1 MSLLNYLKLLKAFF
15 PIFLYSLFK
24 EDENLKL
31 SQGERIEIQAGS
43 LSSKK
48 SIIPFGYNKLEICH
62 PKKNDKI
69 YSLGEIITGEE
80 LFSTDYFA
88 SINENKYCQNIC
100 QNEFKDNTINLIK
113 KLIKREYYTN
123 WYIDNLPAGL
133 LIYNSEKK
141 KYNIDYFK
149 GIPLG
154 FMDKKDKKFYIYNH
168 LQFHILINKIE
179 DNKFNIVGFNI
190 LPLSIK
196 YGINNDDKCI
206 FSKDKNDYLSI
217 KESEKQELIEGNITF
232 KYDTI
237 FEISSIDL
245 KTRWDNYKKNNIIF
259 RWAGLIYSN
268 LLIIIFSIIT
278 FIIFSKNVKNEIDAY
293 NYRVVTIESFD
304 EFNWKQLSGDIF
316 RAPSKRPMLL
326 SALIGTGIQLFLMAC
341 VSLFLGIF
349 TYMSPESGI
358 NLINFLIISFF
369 ILGSPAGYIS
379 TKFYRFF
386 GGSNWVKIS
395 LLTSLLFPG
404 SIMIMY
410 FIIDITLVIEKSN
423 AAIHIKN
430 ILTLFCLW
438 IFWFTPLTLF
448 GSFFAAKEKKKEP
461 QYIINYIPTLIPKK
475 PFYLSVKFSPFITG
489 LICFGAIFFELNY
502 IMNSLW
508 KNETY
513 FLATFLWIS
522 LFVFIV
528 INGEITIL
536 VIYWNLTKGD
546 YNWWWKSFFLGA
558 SPLIYLFLYS
568 IYYLFTLKI
577 TRISAFIVYFGIMNL
592 IYIIAFFICGSLSTV
607 MSYFFL
613 IKLYKHIKI
622 D

>member
-1 MSLLNYLKLLKAFF
+1 MSLSYYIKLVRVFF

-24 EDENLKL
+24 ANDNLKL
-31 SQGERIEIQAGS
+31 SQRQIISIQAGS

-48 SIIPFGYNKLEICH
+48 SIIPFGYNKLEICQST
-62 PKKNDKI
+62 KRNKI
-69 YSLGEIITGEE
+69 YTLGEIITGEE
-80 LFSTDYFA
+80 LFSTNYFA
-88 SINENKYCQNIC
+88 NINENKYCKNIC
-100 QNEFKDNTINLIK
+100 NNRFKEDTINSIK
-113 KLIKREYYTN
+113 KLIKREYYAN

-133 LIYNSEKK
+133 LIYDSINK
-141 KYNIDYFK
+141 KYNVDYFK

-154 FMDKKDKKFYIYNH
+154 FFDKTNNKFYIYNH

-196 YGINNDDKCI
+196 YTINHENYC
-206 FSKDKNDYLSI
+206 FTKNNYENLPL
-217 KESEKQELIEGNITF
+217 EEMEKQELIEGNITF

-237 FEISSIDL
+237 FEISSIEL
-245 KTRWDNYKKNNIIF
+245 KSRWDNYKKTNKNF

-278 FIIFSKNVKNEIDAY
+278 FITFSKNVKNDIDAY
-293 NYRVVTIESFD
+293 NFRVASIESLD

-326 SALIGTGIQLFLMAC
+326 ASLIGTGFQLFLMVC
-341 VSLFLGIF
+341 ISLFLGIF
-349 TYMSPESGI
+349 TYMSPDSGI

-369 ILGSPAGYIS
+369 IFGPPAGYIS
-379 TKFYRFF
+379 TKFYRYF
-386 GGSNWVKIS
+386 GGTHWVKLS
-395 LLTSLLFPG
+395 LLTSFLFPG
-404 SIMIMY
+404 TIIIIY

-423 AAIHIKN
+423 AAIYIWDM
-430 ILTLFCLW
+430 LALFCLW
-438 IFWFTPLTLF
+438 IFIFTPLTLF
-448 GSFFAAKEKKKEP
+448 GSFFAAKEKKKESY
-461 QYIINYIPTLIPKK
+461 YIINTIPSLIPQK

-522 LFVFIV
+522 FFIFII

-577 TRISAFIVYFGIMNL
+577 TRISAFIVYFVIMNL
-592 IYIIAFFICGSLSTV
+592 FYIIAFFICGSLSTI
-607 MSYFFL
+607 MSYYFL
-613 IKLYKHIKI
+613 TKLYKHIKI

>member
-1 MSLLNYLKLLKAFF
+1 MSLSLYLRLIKIFF

-24 EDENLKL
+24 ANGNMKL

-62 PKKNDKI
+62 SKKNDKI
-69 YSLGEIITGEE
+69 YTLGEIITGEE

-88 SINENKYCQNIC
+88 NINENKYCQNIC
-100 QNEFKDNTINLIK
+100 YNEFEENTINSIK

-133 LIYNSEKK
+133 LIYDSENK
-141 KYNIDYFK
+141 KYKIDYFK

-154 FMDKKDKKFYIYNH
+154 FIDKTNKKFYIYNH
-168 LQFHILINKIE
+168 LQFHILIKKIE

-196 YGINNDDKCI
+196 YNINHDDKCI
-206 FSKDKNDYLSI
+206 FSKDSNEYLSI
-217 KESEKQELIEGNITF
+217 EQTEKQELIEGNITF

-237 FEISSIDL
+237 FEISNIDI
-245 KTRWDNYKKNNIIF
+245 KARWDNYKKTNKNF
-259 RWAGLIYSN
+259 RWAGLIYSH
-268 LLIIIFSIIT
+268 LLIIILSIIT
-278 FIIFSKNVKNEIDAY
+278 FIIFSKNVKNDIDIY
-293 NYRVVTIESFD
+293 NYRVATIESLD

-326 SALIGTGIQLFLMAC
+326 AALIGTGIQLFLMGC
-341 VSLFLGIF
+341 ISLFLGIF
-349 TYMSPESGI
+349 SYMSPDSGI
-358 NLINFLIISFF
+358 NIINFLIISFF
-369 ILGSPAGYIS
+369 IFGPPGGYIS
-379 TKFYRFF
+379 TKFYRYF
-386 GGSNWVKIS
+386 GGSHWVKIS
-395 LLTSLLFPG
+395 FLTTFLFPG
-404 SIMIMY
+404 TLIIIY
-410 FIIDITLVIEKSN
+410 TIIDITLVLEKSN
-423 AAIHIKN
+423 AAIDITN
-430 ILTLFCLW
+430 ILALFCLW
-438 IFWFTPLTLF
+438 IFFFTPLTLL
-448 GSFFAAKEKKKEP
+448 GSFFAAKEKKKES
-461 QYIINYIPTLIPKK
+461 QYIINTIPTLIPKK

-522 LFVFIV
+522 LFIFIV

-568 IYYLFTLKI
+568 IYFLFSLKI

-613 IKLYKHIKI
+613 IKLYNRIKI